1 VTSVPSSGDG
11 RLEAFTQVRSLLFT
25 VAYEMLGSVADSED
39 VLQESW
45 LRWDAGDRSGVVEPR
60 AYLVRLVTRQA
71 LNRMRTLRRQRE
83 TYVGPWL
90 PEPLATT
97 PDVAD
102 DVELAESVSVA
113 MLVVLETLTPLERA
127 VFVLHDVFGFG
138 YAEVAVATDRSVAA
152 CRQLASRARRHVEA
166 RRPRVSDRTDVQQV
180 TERFLAAASSGAVGA
195 LLELLAPDVVLV
207 ADGGGVRRAALRPIA
222 GADKVARFLSAT
234 GARVEGSVT
243 GLRWASANGRPS
255 VLMDLDGALDSL
267 VTLDV
272 RDGLVHRVYYWRNP
286 AKLGHVVD
294 PVPLTRE

>member
-1 VTSVPSSGDG
+1 VTAAPPAGAD
-11 RLEAFTQVRSLLFT
+11 RLEAFSQVRSLLFT

-45 LRWDAGDRSGVVEPR
+45 LRWDAADRSDVRDPR

-71 LNRMRTLRRQRE
+71 LNRLRTVRRQRE
-83 TYVGPWL
+83 TYVGSWL

-97 PDVAD
+97 PDLAD

-127 VFVLHDVFGFG
+127 VFVLHDVFGFD
-138 YAEVAVATDRSVAA
+138 YDEVAAATDRSAAA

-166 RRPRVSDRTDVQQV
+166 RRPRVSASADVQQV
-180 TERFLAAASSGAVGA
+180 TERFLEAASSGDLGA
-195 LLELLAPDVVLV
+195 LLDLLAPDVVLV

-222 GADKVARFLSAT
+222 GADKVARFLVAT
-234 GARVEGSVT
+234 SARVEGSVT
-243 GLRWASANGRPS
+243 GLRWASANGAPS
-255 VLMDLDGALDSL
+255 VLMDLDGELDSL

-272 RDGLVHRVYYWRNP
+272 HDGLVHRVYYVRNP
-286 AKLGHVVD
+286 EKLSYVVR
-294 PVPLTRE
+294 PVSLTRE